1 MARSKS
7 PGPAKEKSPRKAAK
21 KAPAASA
28 GLDDNAHLGIAIAV
42 LLAIW
47 YKGGG
52 EMSLTGFTKA
62 TNEGFD
68 FTFPLDALP
77 GSDHITNIIGKSC
90 NFVFLLHV
98 LNSLSSSRGNGYYLQ
113 TFTNALFAT
122 FAGVIVPKLL
132 TGTAIADAI
141 FANPDASFSYA
152 SFFFMWYAINYEIPF
167 CPHKFDAWNKF
178 ADFGGHALE
187 LLLGF
192 GTLIF
197 TTNLVIAATGGAQTT
212 LTLGW
217 FRACTMGI
225 IAGTASEF
233 FPFNKGIKF
242 VKSDAHSHAAAVSF
256 FIASNG
262 FAVLDFTVGLVSTPF
277 GVAIPAFGAQ
287 INDALF
293 GLFGGITGFVLFLTT
308 VNYFFGHLIAEHS
321 PVPTKSGFDIFGLV
335 EKFFALAQLE

>member
-47 YKGGG
+47 AQGG
-52 EMSLTGFTKA
+52 EMSLTGFTAAAAK
-62 TNEGFD
+62 GFN
-68 FTFPLDALP
+68 FTFPAI
-77 GSDHITNIIGKSC
+77 SEHVTNIIGTSC

-98 LNSLSSSRGNGYYLQ
+98 LNSLSSNRGNGYYLQ
-113 TFTNALFAT
+113 KFTNALFAT

-132 TGTAIADAI
+132 TGTSIANAI
-141 FANPDASFSYA
+141 FSDPSPSFSYA
-152 SFFFMWYAINYEIPF
+152 SFFFMWYIVNYEIPF
-167 CPHKFDAWNKF
+167 CPHNFDAWNKF
-178 ADFGGHALE
+178 AGFGGHALE

-197 TTNLVIAATGGAQTT
+197 TTNLIIAATGKAQTV

-277 GVAIPAFGAQ
+277 GVDIPAFGAQ

-293 GLFGGITGFVLFLTT
+293 GLFGGITGFVLFLTI
-308 VNYFFGHLIAEHS
+308 VNYFFGHMIADHS
-321 PVPTKSGFDIFGLV
+321 PVPIKSGFDVFGLV